1 MQFWNTRSIRVAVLA
16 AACVLVA
23 LPATALGQDTSLE
36 DRVNQLQ
43 ARVDAL
49 EARLAALEGPPAPV
63 APAPPP
69 QLLVDANGSDDAQTN
84 RFSVDAGSLQMCWDV
99 SLAPGSSKPTYIT
112 FTVHS
117 VNPSGNVAESLVT
130 TAESKCTQVR
140 VDSGT
145 YYVGVNQV
153 EPGSWHLTVKPS

>member
-1 MQFWNTRSIRVAVLA
+1 MHIRNTRLIRLAVFA
-16 AACVLVA
+16 AACVLVV
-23 LPATALGQDTSLE
+23 LPATALGQDTSLD

-49 EARLAALEGPPAPV
+49 EARIAALEGPPAPV
-63 APAPPP
+63 APAPPE
-69 QLLVDANGSDDAQTN
+69 LLVDASGSDDASTN
-84 RFSVDAGSLQMCWDV
+84 RFSVDAGNLQMCWDV

-130 TAESKCTQVR
+130 AAEAKCTQVR
-140 VDSGT
+140 VDGGT